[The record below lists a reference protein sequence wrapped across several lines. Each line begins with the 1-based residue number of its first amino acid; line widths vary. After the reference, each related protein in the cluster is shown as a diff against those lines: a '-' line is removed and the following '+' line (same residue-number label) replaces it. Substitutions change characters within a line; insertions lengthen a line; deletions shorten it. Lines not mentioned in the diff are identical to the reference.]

1 MNDTNVNIIKNR
13 YRRRILVRTVVL
25 AVWAASLLVI
35 TFRGGQE
42 LPGGSYLYMVVAIA
56 VMWVVTTVRDVRRL
70 RDESALRKAAIAET
84 DERNVLITYK
94 ATRLAVV
101 IVLCLFPIAMCV
113 LAYNGKQDIIDAL
126 GFTVC
131 TFLIVYLGSW
141 YYVSRKC

>member
-25 AVWAASLLVI
+25 AVWAASLLAI
-35 TFRGGQE
+35 TFRGGLE

-56 VMWVVTTVRDVRRL
+56 VIWAVTTLRDVRRL
-70 RDESALRKAAIAET
+70 RDEPALRKAAIAEA

-101 IVLCLFPIAMCV
+101 IMLCLLPIAMCL
-113 LAYNGKQDIIDAL
+113 LAYNGKQEIIDAL
-126 GFTVC
+126 GFAVC
-131 TFLIVYLGSW
+131 AFLVAYLGSW
-141 YYVSRKC
+141 FYVSRKC